1 MENYRFFI
9 LFLLYLFLGLIFF
22 FLSIISVWNHHNYRD
37 HKHLMHFL
45 TILDGALCVVLIG
58 FNGWNWFLAFAGL
71 TTLEFM
77 AQVTGHR
84 SASTYDFSF
93 STTRDNLFKIFGTRS
108 YLAMLSPSLR
118 NNVFTG
124 LEWSFEM
131 RALGFDERGDFVEEG
146 QGVGDEEE
154 GGGGR
159 E

>member
-1 MENYRFFI
+1 
-9 LFLLYLFLGLIFF
+9 
-22 FLSIISVWNHHNYRD
+22 
-37 HKHLMHFL
+37 MHFL

-146 QGVGDEEE
+146 QGAVDEEE